1 MTKASIAATMSRT
14 TARSSSA
21 QSAGLVYL
29 AISLAIAGLVVW
41 GFWPSYFGPLI
52 AGTATRPWFIHAHA
66 AVFLGWVALLLAQV
80 SFIAFG
86 KVAQHRR
93 VGRVGA
99 FYGALVFGVGF
110 AVSIAAPALRV
121 RSGVLPERIAS
132 LVVLYNLVDILC
144 FGGFFAAALITRRRP
159 EWHKRWIVSATTA
172 LLGAAV
178 GRVIQES
185 LLYRAVWLSPL
196 VASMLIDLSTRQRV
210 HLVSLVSFSIL
221 LAASFKVDIMAMSAV
236 WAAVGRT
243 LLGLFL

>member
-1 MTKASIAATMSRT
+1 MSEASVAATISQT

-21 QSAGLVYL
+21 QSAALVYV
-29 AISLAIAGLVVW
+29 AISLAIAGIVVW

-52 AGTATRPWFIHAHA
+52 AGTANKPWFIHAHA
-66 AVFLGWVALLLAQV
+66 AVFLGWVILLVAQA
-80 SFIAFG
+80 SFIALG

-99 FYGALVFGVGF
+99 FYGALVFGVGL

-121 RSGVLPERIAS
+121 RSGVLPERSAS

-144 FGGFFAAALITRRRP
+144 FGGLFAAALVSRRRP
-159 EWHKRWIVSATTA
+159 EWHKRWMLSATTA

-178 GRVIQES
+178 GRVIQDQ

-196 VASMLIDLSTRQRV
+196 LALMLVDLSTRRRV
-210 HLVSLVSFSIL
+210 HLVSLVGFSVL
-221 LAASFKVDIMAMSAV
+221 LVASFKVAIIAMSPV
-236 WAAVGRT
+236 WESVGRT
-243 LLGLFL
+243 LLGLLL

>member
-1 MTKASIAATMSRT
+1 MTEASITATMSRT
-14 TARSSSA
+14 TARSPSA
-21 QSAGLVYL
+21 QSAGLPYL

-41 GFWPSYFGPLI
+41 GFWQSYFGPLI
-52 AGTATRPWFIHAHA
+52 ARTATRPWFIHAHA

-99 FYGALVFGVGF
+99 FYGALVFAVGF

-144 FGGFFAAALITRRRP
+144 FGGFFAAALIARRQP
-159 EWHKRWIVSATTA
+159 EWHKRWILERYNRATWA
-172 LLGAAV
+172 P
-178 GRVIQES
+178 R
-185 LLYRAVWLSPL
+185 
-196 VASMLIDLSTRQRV
+196 
-210 HLVSLVSFSIL
+210 
-221 LAASFKVDIMAMSAV
+221 SAV
-236 WAAVGRT
+236 
-243 LLGLFL
+243 